1 MEKLMNY
8 AEIDDFICQL
18 NRELSSLERTDK
30 LLATVEHSLR
40 QSLEQIKKSD
50 DKSKRKLAATIDDSY
65 YTDVLALDDSFHVRT
80 MALCNPATSSAILKK
95 IAEDSLKDKFTL
107 MIIAHNPNTSA
118 ETLNL
123 LFTYGGD
130 SEEICSAILANPN
143 CNEVLRFK
151 IEDREKQRI
160 D

>member
-1 MEKLMNY
+1 METLMNY
-8 AEIDDFICQL
+8 AEIDNFIRRL

-30 LLATVEHSLR
+30 LLAAVERSLR

-50 DKSKRKLAATIDDSY
+50 DKSKRKLAATIDDAY

-80 MALCNPATSSAILKK
+80 MALCNPATSSAVLKK
-95 IAEDSLKDKFTL
+95 LAEDSLQDKFTL
-107 MIIAHNPNTSA
+107 MIIAHNPNTST

-130 SEEICSAILANPN
+130 NEEICRAILQNPN
-143 CNEVLRFK
+143 CSEVLRFK